1 MSVVVSCGHCD
12 NHSSIKMNQRDQAY
26 VYSAADPP
34 KSQTLFYS
42 QYSATTHLCGEQAV
56 NL

>member
-1 MSVVVSCGHCD
+1 
-12 NHSSIKMNQRDQAY
+12 MNQRDQAY

-56 NL
+56 NLWLMTQWRFYIFTVIMS